1 MGGERSEMDLSP
13 LQEVYGTFLHR
24 RLVSNA
30 LVGLPVLSQRKE
42 RMRLET
48 AFPVS
53 LFELYVQFA
62 FLKC

>member
-53 LFELYVQFA
+53 LFE
-62 FLKC
+62 